1 MSWGSA
7 WGGGGVVGWGV
18 CRRGAVVDGM
28 VGAGWQ
34 WGGGFRGV
42 VGGRQV
48 VRVSG
53 SVVSACLEM
62 ERLPVVRVEAG
73 WRQGVRGKACAGVGA
88 CGGV

>member
-1 MSWGSA
+1 MD
-7 WGGGGVVGWGV
+7 GVV
-18 CRRGAVVDGM
+18 R
-28 VGAGWQ
+28 AGWQ

-48 VRVSG
+48 VGVSG

-88 CGGV
+88 CGGVWLGVGGSVIG